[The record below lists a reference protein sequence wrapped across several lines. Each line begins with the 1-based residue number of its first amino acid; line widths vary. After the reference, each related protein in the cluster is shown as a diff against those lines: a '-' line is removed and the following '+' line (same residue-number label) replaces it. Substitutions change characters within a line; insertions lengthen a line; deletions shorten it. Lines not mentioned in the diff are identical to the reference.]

1 MNALNDCLKYD
12 STSIDISI
20 EKDLKRSIQVG
31 EDLLNKLIQRNN
43 PKTKPYEGYDLEGSV
58 EMVSYVMQ
66 NFCRWVHIL
75 TF

>member
-12 STSIDISI
+12 STSIDIFI

-66 NFCRWVHIL
+66 NFCR
-75 TF
+75 

>member
-66 NFCRWVHIL
+66 NFCR
-75 TF
+75 